1 MERQNTRNIQVFKR
15 KGFEAKKGIGPKGFF
30 QRKKFGGKKPGGK

>member
-15 KGFEAKKGIGPKGFF
+15 KGFEAKKPGAPKGFYP
-30 QRKKFGGKKPGGK
+30 KKFGAKKPGGK

>member
-15 KGFEAKKGIGPKGFF
+15 KGFDAKKGGPKGFNP
-30 QRKKFGGKKPGGK
+30 RKKFGGKKPGGK